1 MFFKHIFI
9 SSLFISIFMYVQI
22 NTQYIPQVPLYYS
35 SQPYYNVGS
44 SISNDQITTSQS
56 LPQGGMQSTGYS
68 NIQGVYEQTGNG
80 VVPSVTN
87 GVSLNNNEIAT
98 VTTTTTTTPSYVN
111 VPQVYVNNNAGLIP
125 SMTPLMINT
134 NYMTVPSRVQV
145 LPVRNY
151 NPLGIGSFIVNNNVI

>member
-9 SSLFISIFMYVQI
+9 SSLFISICVYVQI
-22 NTQYIPQVPLYYS
+22 NTQYIPQLPLYYS

-44 SISNDQITTSQS
+44 NILNDQVTTSQS

-80 VVPSVTN
+80 VVPSIAN

-98 VTTTTTTTPSYVN
+98 VTTTTTTPSYMN

-125 SMTPLMINT
+125 SMSPLMINT
-134 NYMTVPSRVQV
+134 NYMTVPSTVQV

-151 NPLGIGSFIVNNNVI
+151 NPLGIGSFIVNNNVM